1 MEKKNTGLII
11 AIVVLVVLVLGLGG
25 YVCYDKFYLDKN
37 GDDVSKV
44 DNKNNDNSFD
54 VYAKALKANKVKK
67 MQEDSKNN
75 VYIDRDEYSS
85 SLEDEVGTFY
95 VLLTADGTLSI
106 SFEKESLKKY
116 DITIDSNVL
125 FYEMVYNT
133 IDGSRTLYYVKD
145 DGKVYM
151 ATPELDVYEQ
161 RNKIS
166 SKVVDGVKDIVLI
179 RQLNKYDKVGND
191 GKAHFY
197 AFEFVDINGNI
208 YYPIEAKND

>member
-1 MEKKNTGLII
+1 MEKKNTGFII
-11 AIVVLVVLVLGLGG
+11 TIVVLVVLVLGLGG
-25 YVCYDKFYLDKN
+25 YVCYDKFYLDKR
-37 GDDVSKV
+37 DDVSRV
-44 DNKNNDNSFD
+44 DNKNNDNSFEIF
-54 VYAKALKANKVKK
+54 AKKLKANKVKK
-67 MQEDSKNN
+67 MHDDSKNN

-191 GKAHFY
+191 GKTSFY
-197 AFEFVDINGNI
+197 AFEVVDINGNI
-208 YYPIEAKND
+208 YYPLEVKND